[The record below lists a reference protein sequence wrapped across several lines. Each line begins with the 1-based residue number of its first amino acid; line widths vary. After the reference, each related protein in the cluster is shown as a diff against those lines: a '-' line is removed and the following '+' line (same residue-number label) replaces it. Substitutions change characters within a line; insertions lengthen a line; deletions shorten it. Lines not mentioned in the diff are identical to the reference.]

1 MSGRFWFVLLLVGL
15 AAGVAYHYWPRPQ
28 QTAAAPAGAPPGGF
42 AMPVEAAKVSL
53 ETVTQSIPAVG
64 SLRSAESVVISSEVA
79 GRVSKL
85 NINEGAAVTKGTVL
99 AEIAPEVYEAELA
112 QAEARLT
119 LSRRNYDR
127 AQELQKQ
134 GAGTIRAL
142 DEASSNL
149 RNDQATLELAKA
161 YLGKTKIIAPF
172 DGVLGLRKISIG
184 AYVEAGNAIVNLDAI
199 NPVKVDFRI
208 PEVSLASLYVGQS
221 VDVIL
226 AAFRGKTFHGEVVA
240 IDPAADMMGRSIMVR
255 AQIPNPDGQLKPGL
269 FAQVNLIVEKRN
281 DAKLV
286 PERALMPVGD
296 NQFVYKIVEGK
307 ATRTQVKIGIRQ
319 EGRVEI
325 VEGLGPED
333 SVVTDGQ
340 IKLADGMPVMV
351 LNAQPPA
358 GAGPNGQAQGGAGH
372 P

>member
-1 MSGRFWFVLLLVGL
+1 MSGRFWFVVLLVGL
-15 AAGVAYHYWPRPQ
+15 AAGAAYYYWPRPQ
-28 QTAAAPAGAPPGGF
+28 QTAAAPSGPPGGF
-42 AMPVEAAKVSL
+42 AMPVEAAKVSV
-53 ETVTQSIPAVG
+53 ETVVQSIPAVG

-85 NINEGAAVTKGTVL
+85 NVNEGTAVTKGTVL
-99 AEIAPEVYEAELA
+99 VEISSEVYEAELA

-127 AQELQKQ
+127 ALELQKQ
-134 GAGTIRAL
+134 GAGTVRAL

-149 RNDQATLELAKA
+149 RNDQAALELAKA
-161 YLGKTKIIAPF
+161 YLGKTKVVAPF
-172 DGVLGLRKISIG
+172 DGVLGLRKISVG
-184 AYVEAGNAIVNLDAI
+184 AYVEAGTAIVNLEAI

-208 PEVSLASLYVGQS
+208 PEVSLANLYVGQA
-221 VDVIL
+221 VDVSL
-226 AAFRGKTFHGEVVA
+226 AAFRGKTFHGEVIA

-307 ATRTQVKIGIRQ
+307 ATRTQVRIGIRQ

-351 LNAQPPA
+351 LNAAPPP